1 MNTNSTTALL
11 NWMLRKTG
19 GYFILLV
26 VAISQIATYL
36 FAIPVSLFIR
46 LNAEFTD
53 EQFSQLWS
61 VTLISMLVA
70 LGTLLAYIYF
80 TNRQAITRLHEA
92 VKRTPLPAHTSQEQ
106 QAWTQVSALPWLYA
120 RSGTLITIIIGFA
133 PMLLFE
139 ALILHLQ
146 IDQVIYTALGVLVS
160 SLSIIT
166 LGMIALEGMI
176 TPARRLLLPKS
187 YDAQLAG
194 TSSLKI
200 LPRLNLIILTLL
212 VVAILLVAPIG
223 YRFTLLALQSPDQPN
238 LLFRYQAQSLAFS
251 LLAILLG
258 AGLAW
263 MLAQSVSVPL
273 KNLVDV
279 FQKVE
284 QGDLTQVAP
293 VVSSDET
300 GELTVFFNRMLARV
314 SNLQTSLE
322 IQVADRTAQL
332 AAVIEVGRAANA
344 ILDPDE
350 LIGRVVN
357 LITDRFGHY
366 YSAIFLLDTGNRW
379 AELKGATGEA
389 GRVLRESRHKLA
401 VDSKSMV
408 GAAISQKQARIALD
422 VGLEPVRFNN
432 PLLPYTRSE
441 IALPL
446 MVGDSVLGALD
457 VQSTRESAF
466 KQEDIE
472 TLQSMANQVAIAL
485 ENARLFQE
493 TNQRLQEL
501 QTAQRQY
508 LRETWSSLTANNQ
521 FEYSVGDDITSATKS
536 TMNVPL
542 ALRDEIIGQINM
554 TGEEEWSPEER
565 AWVESVA
572 VQSAIALE
580 NARLMEEGRKQ
591 AGIERAVAEIT
602 TRVWSSNTIDGIL
615 QTAAKEIGRAL
626 NLSEA
631 TIELNTTEQE
641 GADNE

>member
-1 MNTNSTTALL
+1 MNTNSITALL
-11 NWMLRKTG
+11 NWLLHKTG

-26 VAISQIATYL
+26 VAILQIATYL
-36 FAIPVSLFIR
+36 FTIPVSLFIR

-53 EQFSQLWS
+53 EHFSQLW
-61 VTLISMLVA
+61 VVAIISMLVA
-70 LGTLLAYIYF
+70 LGTLLVYIYF

-92 VKRTPLPAHTSQEQ
+92 VKGTPLPANTAHEQ
-106 QAWTQVSALPWLYA
+106 RAWIQISALPWLYA
-120 RSGTLITIIIGFA
+120 RSGTLIIILIGFS
-133 PMLLFE
+133 PMMLFE
-139 ALILHLQ
+139 AFILRLQ
-146 IDQVIYTALGVLVS
+146 TDQIIYTFLGVLIS

-166 LGMIALEGMI
+166 LGMTGLEGMI
-176 TPARRLLLPKS
+176 TPARQLLLPKS

-200 LPRLNLIILTLL
+200 LPRLNLVILTLL
-212 VVAILLVAPIG
+212 TIAILLVAPIG
-223 YRFTLLALQSPDQPN
+223 YHFTFLALQSPDQPD
-238 LLFRYQAQSLAFS
+238 LLLRYQAQSLVFS

-263 MLAQSVSVPL
+263 MLSQSVSVPL
-273 KNLVDV
+273 KNLVKV

-284 QGDLTQVAP
+284 QGDLSQVAP

-314 SNLQTSLE
+314 STLQSKLE
-322 IQVADRTAQL
+322 NQVAERTAQL
-332 AAVIEVGRAANA
+332 AAVIEVGRAASA

-350 LIGRVVN
+350 LIEKVVN

-366 YSAIFLLDTGNRW
+366 YSAIFLLDTTDRW
-379 AELKGATGEA
+379 AELKNATGEA
-389 GRVLRESRHKLA
+389 GRVLRESHHRLA

-408 GAAISQKQARIALD
+408 GTAISQKQARIALD

-446 MVGDSVLGALD
+446 IIGDRTLGALD

-472 TLQSMANQVAIAL
+472 TLQSMANQVAVAL

-501 QTAQRQY
+501 QVTQRQY

-521 FEYSVGDDITSATKS
+521 FEYGIGDDIASETKS

-554 TGEEEWSPEER
+554 TGEQEWSPEER

-572 VQSAIALE
+572 MQAAIALE
-580 NARLMEEGRKQ
+580 NARLMEESQKQ
-591 AGIERAVAEIT
+591 ASIERAVAEIT
-602 TRVWSSNTIDGIL
+602 TRVWSANTIDGIL
-615 QTAAKEIGRAL
+615 QIAAKEIGRAL
-626 NLSEA
+626 NASEA
-631 TIELNTTEQE
+631 TIELQAENE
-641 GADNE
+641 GAS